1 MFKLLYYA
9 GIGPR
14 STPPEVCQIMTN
26 IAANLSQSGWTLRSG
41 HAKGADQA
49 FEAGAKSKEIFLPWL
64 GYNRSPSYATIR
76 EVDQK
81 QWDIAKEHHPAWNRC
96 SETAKRL
103 LCRNVPIL
111 LGHSLSRPADC
122 VITWL
127 PEDNYRGGTRHAL
140 NIASTW
146 GIPVFD
152 IRKDE
157 DQEQLVSFIER
168 KEQSLKAASSEVA

>member
-41 HAKGADQA
+41 HARGADQA
-49 FEAGAKSKEIFLPWL
+49 FERGANSKEIYLPWA
-64 GYNRSPSYATIR
+64 GFNHSTTGIVRTVT
-76 EVDQK
+76 EDQ
-81 QWDIAKEHHPAWNRC
+81 WNIAKEHHPAWDSC
-96 SETAKRL
+96 SHIATML

-111 LGHSLSRPADC
+111 LGNSLSRPADC

-127 PEDNYRGGTRHAL
+127 PEDTYRGGTRHAL

-157 DQEQLVSFIER
+157 DRERLVAFVEY
-168 KEQSLKAASSEVA
+168 KEESLRLAPDKVA